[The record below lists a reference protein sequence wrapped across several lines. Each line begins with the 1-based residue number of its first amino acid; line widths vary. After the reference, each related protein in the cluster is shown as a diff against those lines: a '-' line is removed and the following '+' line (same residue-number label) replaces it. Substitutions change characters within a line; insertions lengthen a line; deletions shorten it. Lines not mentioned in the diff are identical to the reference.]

1 MRSKKN
7 DKNLINQLNF
17 EDEIEL
23 KPILEK
29 ILRNKFYII
38 SFGFVSAFISAL
50 IAINTPK
57 VWEGEFQIVFNEEN
71 KTLMK
76 GSLQGLLLGRAS
88 NGQLKTQIQIL
99 KSPYVLMETFQFVR
113 NERGDKDLTFKNW
126 MKSLDIKSV
135 EDTNVVSVIYN
146 DSNKIILKKVLD
158 KISKSYENYTIK
170 KRNADISSGMNFLD
184 KQIKKYELQ
193 SNKDYLQLQK
203 FANQEAIF
211 VPTILNEEAII
222 ANDQFQSDKI
232 NAFNTI
238 KEIESNINQI
248 NNLPINSDN
257 IFSKAILLNNSNKDT
272 RSPKIPE
279 LDIYVENEIKLSNLR
294 KVFKDNDIFINN
306 LLLQKQNLRKK
317 VREKLL
323 NNLIAQKTLVEAKI
337 ASLNRSQ
344 NKLTKYSNLLR
355 MALKSKKTLSEL
367 EKNYVQLA
375 IEKNNN
381 LNNTQIITKPTIL
394 PYAVAPNKKIMVII
408 GFLGAIFFASFIS
421 YLYEKNKKIIFS
433 KYDILSILNGR
444 SIENLNFD
452 SPNEWKDVINFIL
465 KSTDLN
471 IRSKVAFYQV
481 GSIDNIELNKL
492 KSNLL
497 DILDKNDFI
506 LSSQISQILEYK
518 NVICL
523 IFLGYTE
530 KDQFKK
536 EISRLQKIPNINIS
550 YLTIE

>member
-71 KTLMK
+71 KTFMK
-76 GSLQGLLLGRAS
+76 SSLQGLLLGRSS
-88 NGQLKTQIQIL
+88 NNQLKTQIKIL
-99 KSPYVLMETFQFVR
+99 ESPYVLMDIFQFVR
-113 NERGDKDLTFKNW
+113 KEKNDKDLTFKKW
-126 MKSLDIKSV
+126 MKSLDIDNV
-135 EDTNVVSVIYN
+135 EDTKVVRVIYT
-146 DSNKIILKKVLD
+146 DSNKEILKKVLD

-170 KRNADISSGMNFLD
+170 KRNSDISIGMNFLD
-184 KQIKKYELQ
+184 KQIKKYEVQ
-193 SNKDYLQLQK
+193 SNEDYLNLQK
-203 FANQEAIF
+203 FANQELLF

-222 ANDQFQSDKI
+222 TNDQFQKDKI

-248 NNLPINSDN
+248 QNIPIDSDS
-257 IFSKAILLNNSNKDT
+257 IFSKAILLNNSNNTLKNQN
-272 RSPKIPE
+272 IPE
-279 LDIYVENEIKLSNLR
+279 LDIYSENEIKLSNLR
-294 KVFKDNDIFINN
+294 KIFKDNDLYINS

-323 NNLIAQKTLVEAKI
+323 NNLLAQKSLVEAKI
-337 ASLNRSQ
+337 SSLNRSQ
-344 NKLTKYSNLLR
+344 NKLTSYSNLLR
-355 MALKSKKTLSEL
+355 IALKSKKTLSEL

-394 PYAVAPNKKIMVII
+394 PYPVAPNKKKMVII
-408 GFLGAIFFASFIS
+408 GFISAIFFASFVS
-421 YLYEKNKKIIFS
+421 YIYEKNRKNLFS
-433 KYDILSILNGR
+433 KYEVFSVLNDKL
-444 SIENLNFD
+444 IENLYFD
-452 SPNEWKDVINFIL
+452 NPKEWTEVINLIFKTKESNSRSDFAFYQIGSINQMELNNLNDIFLDILGKDNFIL
-465 KSTDLN
+465 
-471 IRSKVAFYQV
+471 SK
-481 GSIDNIELNKL
+481 
-492 KSNLL
+492 
-497 DILDKNDFI
+497 
-506 LSSQISQILEYK
+506 QISEILEYK
-518 NVICL
+518 HLICL
-523 IFLGYTE
+523 IFLGRTD

-536 EISRLQKIPNINIS
+536 EISRLQKIPNMSIS